1 MCDSRQHQ
9 LSREQDSHPLSTPGP
24 MAMARS
30 WPSLPPGAEDSLAP
44 CFPGKPKAQP
54 RSVKTELITGPS
66 LGQFSSWGPH
76 SGGALGWNL
85 ALHDH
90 GFSRSLSLAG
100 RGLSLQTKPPGS
112 CDLEQKGEGQD
123 LIVWKPWSSPVEQ
136 RQTLSLEGAG
146 LLYPRWLV

>member
-100 RGLSLQTKPPGS
+100 RGLQHKCILGGMHPSGVHRPGYHRR
-112 CDLEQKGEGQD
+112 KGIMYCNKG
-123 LIVWKPWSSPVEQ
+123 WSRTQ
-136 RQTLSLEGAG
+136 FCMFFNKAQ
-146 LLYPRWLV
+146 